1 MAKNNR
7 DRLDGTKKGSF
18 LYELFMLPGRIVLW
32 FNYMS
37 GGTNKIKGYRGVAIT
52 RRQARS
58 PIVTFIVSLMSWIF
72 IGVASYAIIN
82 DNPFKFKS
90 SGLNSDKSTDSK
102 LISPKQSGKDIV
114 N

>member
-18 LYELFMLPGRIVLW
+18 FYELFMLPGRIVLW

-37 GGTNKIKGYRGVAIT
+37 GGTNKIKGYRGVAMT

-72 IGVASYAIIN
+72 IGLVTFVILN
-82 DNPFKFKS
+82 DDLSNRQV
-90 SGLNSDKSTDSK
+90 LNSDKSTDTK

>member
-1 MAKNNR
+1 MTKNNR
-7 DRLDGTKKGSF
+7 DRLDGTKKGGF

-32 FNYMS
+32 FNYMG

-72 IGVASYAIIN
+72 IGLASYAINN
-82 DNPFKFKS
+82 D
-90 SGLNSDKSTDSK
+90 GLSNHQVSNSDKSTDTK

>member
-18 LYELFMLPGRIVLW
+18 LYELFTLPGRIVLW

-37 GGTNKIKGYRGVAIT
+37 GGTHKIKGYRGVAMT

-72 IGVASYAIIN
+72 IGLVPFAIYN
-82 DNPFKFKS
+82 YDLSNRQV
-90 SGLNSDKSTDSK
+90 LNSDKSTDTE

>member
-1 MAKNNR
+1 MAKHNR

-18 LYELFMLPGRIVLW
+18 LYELFTLPGRIVLW

-82 DNPFKFKS
+82 DDLS
-90 SGLNSDKSTDSK
+90 SHQVSNSDKSTDTK

>member
-82 DNPFKFKS
+82 DDLS
-90 SGLNSDKSTDSK
+90 SHQVSNSDKSTDTK

>member
-37 GGTNKIKGYRGVAIT
+37 GGTHKIKGYRGVAIT

-58 PIVTFIVSLMSWIF
+58 PIVTFIVSLMSWVF

-82 DNPFKFKS
+82 DDLSNHQV
-90 SGLNSDKSTDSK
+90 LNSDKSTDTK
-102 LISPKQSGKDIV
+102 LISPTQSGKDIV

>member
-18 LYELFMLPGRIVLW
+18 LYELFTLPGRIVLW

-72 IGVASYAIIN
+72 IGLASYAIIN
-82 DNPFKFKS
+82 D
-90 SGLNSDKSTDSK
+90 GLSNHQVSNSDKSTDTE
-102 LISPKQSGKDIV
+102 LIPPKQSGKDIV

>member
-72 IGVASYAIIN
+72 IGLISYTYIN
-82 DNPFKFKS
+82 DYHSNHLVS
-90 SGLNSDKSTDSK
+90 NSDKSTDSK

>member
-7 DRLDGTKKGSF
+7 DRLDGTKKGGF
-18 LYELFMLPGRIVLW
+18 LYELFTLPGRIVLW

-37 GGTNKIKGYRGVAIT
+37 GGTHKIKGYRGVAIT

-58 PIVTFIVSLMSWIF
+58 PIVTFIVSLISWIF
-72 IGVASYAIIN
+72 IGVTSYAIIN
-82 DNPFKFKS
+82 DDLS
-90 SGLNSDKSTDSK
+90 SHQASNSDKSTDTK